1 MKLFLLVNRNK
12 GVDDECYMKLQET
25 LKNKE
30 QYNCLKYESI
40 IIIEKEDRKDKT
52 SSPLDIKIPES
63 FRIPIIGVGYYDYN
77 KTAPSSSWC
86 DNSVQVPISLTE
98 KLKDGL
104 LTGIIFDSLDTILDG
119 ENMDKLFKVSCK
131 SDVCTR

>member
-12 GVDDECYMKLQET
+12 GVDDECYSKLQET

-52 SSPLDIKIPES
+52 SSPVDIKIPES
-63 FRIPIIGVGYYDYN
+63 FSIPIVAVGFYDYKKN
-77 KTAPSSSWC
+77 APNSTWC
-86 DNSVQVPISLTE
+86 DNSLQVSTNLQD
-98 KLKDGL
+98 KLEDGL
-104 LTGIIFDSLDTILDG
+104 LTSIIFDSLDGILVGD
-119 ENMDKLFKVSCK
+119 NRDKLFEVSCD
-131 SDVCTR
+131 SSCTR